1 MSGGA
6 LATAVVAQARTLIGA
21 PFRLHGRDERRGVDC
36 VGLAALA
43 FLRAGH
49 RGALPPAYGLRL
61 NDVGR
66 VRGWLA
72 AAGLARVGEARPGD
86 LLLVRPGPVQL
97 HLMIAVPDGFV
108 HAHAGLGRVVECP
121 GPSPWP
127 VIGVWR
133 AIEE

>member
-1 MSGGA
+1 MSGDMLGA
-6 LATAVVAQARTLIGA
+6 AVAAQARGLIGV
-21 PFRLHGRDERRGVDC
+21 PFRLHGRDERRGLDC

-43 FLRAGH
+43 FERAGY
-49 RGALPPAYGLRL
+49 RGALPQSYGLRL

-66 VRGWLA
+66 VRAWLA
-72 AAGLARVGEARPGD
+72 AAGLAEAAEMQPGD

-108 HAHAGLGRVVECP
+108 HAHAGLGRVVEFP

-127 VIGVWR
+127 VIGIWR
-133 AIEE
+133 AIKE